1 MKKNMA
7 TYFGWKNKNY
17 YAKLCNICVD
27 TSQFQALLLLIGSS
41 ILLTIFTAILL
52 TPSSLVWLW
61 RQLPTSEVV
70 IRSHVNDSLYEY
82 SDVDLFPPTQEGQI
96 KLLLTSSD
104 DTLRNKLFAHPVNFQ
119 SNKPRIYHRVQWRR
133 SEWRFPARQGSLQQR
148 HGFQL
153 EFYNNQ
159 KWNPFYPKMRVL
171 LKNWVANR
179 KFNPGIMHELLTN
192 IKDPIDESYMHIVGL
207 NYHLRNITRGQ
218 KYKTCAVV
226 GNSGVL
232 LQRNYSN
239 LIDDHDMVM
248 RINNARTSGFED
260 FVGRKTTIS
269 FMNSHIL
276 RICSR
281 RVQCFCHPYGNF
293 IPIVTYLCEP
303 WHFMPIAYCS
313 SGHPSTPLLVTHPQ
327 FDNLC
332 NRIAK
337 WYAITS
343 FLNHTPYAP
352 ASSWTLLRNKKRVF
366 HYSSGMQ
373 AVVLALGV
381 CESVDLFGFGK
392 SASSKH
398 HYHTSQTEELRDVHD
413 YTAEYRFYHD
423 LQEHKFADMPFFSTA
438 GFRPAAVRVFT

>member
-7 TYFGWKNKNY
+7 TCFGWKNRKY

-27 TSQFQALLLLIGSS
+27 TNCFQAFFLLIGSS
-41 ILLTIFTAILL
+41 ILLTIFTATLL
-52 TPSSLVWLW
+52 TPSSLLWLW
-61 RQLPTSEVV
+61 RQLPTFEVV
-70 IRSHVNDSLYEY
+70 IQSHVNDSLCEY
-82 SDVDLFPPTQEGQI
+82 SDVDQLPPSQEGQI
-96 KLLLTSSD
+96 ELLLTNSAEI
-104 DTLRNKLFAHPVNFQ
+104 LQNKLSLSPIDFQ
-119 SNKPRIYHRVQWRR
+119 ISKPRIHHGGQWRR
-133 SEWRFPARQGSLQQR
+133 SEWRFPTHQGSLQQG
-148 HGFQL
+148 HGFQH

-159 KWNPFYPKMRVL
+159 KWNLFYPKMRML

-179 KFNPGIMHELLTN
+179 KFKPTIMHELLTA
-192 IKDPIDESYMHIVGL
+192 IKEPIDDNYMRIASL
-207 NYHLRNITRGQ
+207 NYQHHNITRGK

-232 LQRNYSN
+232 LQRNYSS

-248 RINNARTSGFED
+248 RINNAHTSGFEN
-260 FVGRKTTIS
+260 FVGHKTTIS

-276 RICSR
+276 RVCAR

-313 SGHPSTPLLVTHPQ
+313 SAQTSVPLLVTHPQ

-337 WYAITS
+337 WYAVTS
-343 FLNHTPYAP
+343 FLNHTPYAL
-352 ASSWTLLRNKKRVF
+352 ASSWTPLRNQKRVF

-373 AVVLALGV
+373 AVVLAIGI

-398 HYHTSQTEELRDVHD
+398 HYHTSQIQELHDVHD
-413 YTAEYRFYHD
+413 YSAEYRFYHD
-423 LQEHKFADMPFFSTA
+423 LQERKFTDMPFFHAAS
-438 GFRPAAVRVFT
+438 FQPAAVRVFT